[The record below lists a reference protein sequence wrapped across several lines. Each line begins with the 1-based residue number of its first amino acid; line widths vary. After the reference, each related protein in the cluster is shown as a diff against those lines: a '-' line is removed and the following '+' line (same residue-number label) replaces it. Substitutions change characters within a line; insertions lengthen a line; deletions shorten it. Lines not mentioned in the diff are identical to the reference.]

1 MEAICL
7 GLFMVSAS
15 LFATVLEFPGS
26 QVHRLLP
33 NDFFRLCLM
42 GLAMGITNTLLIY
55 SPMGRLSGAHMNP
68 AVTLT
73 FFGLGKVKIWDAFYY
88 VLFQFAGGA
97 TAVVIMDF
105 VLGSSFEMMPVNY
118 VVTVPG
124 KYGVTV
130 AFWTEVVI
138 AFFMMWMVLFT
149 TNHKKLS
156 HYTGYIAGGFVMIYI
171 VITAPI
177 SGFSMN
183 PARTLASAIPAA
195 TYTSLWIYLTAPF
208 IGMFSSAFLFK
219 LFRGHAICAK
229 FFHCRQYACIFN
241 CGHKNC

>member
-1 MEAICL
+1 
-7 GLFMVSAS
+7 
-15 LFATVLEFPGS
+15 
-26 QVHRLLP
+26 
-33 NDFFRLCLM
+33 M
-42 GLAMGITNTLLIY
+42 GFAMGITNTLLIY

-73 FFGLGKVKIWDAFYY
+73 FFGLGKVKVWDAFYY
-88 VLFQFAGGA
+88 VLFQFIGGTA
-97 TAVVIMDF
+97 AVVFMDI

-138 AFFMMWMVLFT
+138 AFIMMLMILFT
-149 TNHKKLS
+149 TNHKRLS
-156 HYTGYIAGGFVMIYI
+156 PYTGYIAGAFVMMYI

-208 IGMFSSAFLFK
+208 IGMFSGAVLFK
-219 LFRGHAICAK
+219 LLNGHVICAK
-229 FFHCRQYACIFN
+229 VFHCRHFRCIFN
-241 CGHKNC
+241 CGYKKC